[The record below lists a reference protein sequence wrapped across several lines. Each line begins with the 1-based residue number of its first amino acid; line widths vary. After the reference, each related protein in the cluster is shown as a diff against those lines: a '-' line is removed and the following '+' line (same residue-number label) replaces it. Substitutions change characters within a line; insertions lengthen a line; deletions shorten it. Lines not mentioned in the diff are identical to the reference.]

1 VPFGDWKLRKMRTSQ
16 ELYKYH
22 VANVQ
27 RVTYALD
34 RIPFTIRSA
43 IASEDDKT
51 LAAFLPLY
59 MLLLGAWAECRLRK
73 LLFEPNAFDN
83 ADRIRVEKRPTH
95 FEKWQ
100 KLVEIAFRKHYAIPK
115 ASLAQALPFTAA
127 SRCAE
132 IDRLLSSDL
141 RPVIEIRNKLAHG
154 QWEYLLNNSGDD
166 VSADLMKAMRTENL
180 LTLQFK
186 KSLLGTLLD
195 VVQDLAVSKATFERD
210 FDTRYRH
217 ISEMRRNLKTRKYS
231 EYAQALIEK
240 RKRGLMRLHP

>member
-1 VPFGDWKLRKMRTSQ
+1 MRTSQ

-34 RIPFTIRSA
+34 RIAPTIRAA

-83 ADRIRVEKRPTH
+83 ADRIRVEQRPKH
-95 FEKWQ
+95 LEKWQ
-100 KLVEIAFRKHYAIPK
+100 KVVEIAFRKHYAIPN
-115 ASLAQALPFTAA
+115 ASLEQALPFTAGA
-127 SRCAE
+127 RCTE
-132 IDRLLSSDL
+132 INRLLNSDL

-154 QWEYLLNNSGDD
+154 QWECVLNNSGDD
-166 VSADLMKAMRTENL
+166 VSGDLLKAIKNENL

-186 KSLLGTLLD
+186 KLLLGTVLD
-195 VVQDLAVSKATFERD
+195 VVHDLVVSKATFERD

-217 ISEMRRNLKTRKYS
+217 IRETSRNLETRKYS
-231 EYAQALIEK
+231 EYAQALVEK
-240 RKRGLMRLHP
+240 RKRGLMKRQP